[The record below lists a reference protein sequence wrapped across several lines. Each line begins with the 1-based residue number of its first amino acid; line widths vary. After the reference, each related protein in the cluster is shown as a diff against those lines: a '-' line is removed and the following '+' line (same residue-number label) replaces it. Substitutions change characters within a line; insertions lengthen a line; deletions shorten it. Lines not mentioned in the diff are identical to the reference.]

1 VRIVRP
7 GDSLWSIA
15 TGLAGPQASDADIAR
30 LVEGLWQLNHKQ
42 IATGDPDL
50 LLVGTV
56 LELP

>member
-15 TGLAGPQASDADIAR
+15 TDLAGPRASDADIAR
-30 LVEGLWQLNHKQ
+30 LVERLWKLNHKQ

-50 LLVGTV
+50 LLVGTRLV
-56 LELP
+56 LP